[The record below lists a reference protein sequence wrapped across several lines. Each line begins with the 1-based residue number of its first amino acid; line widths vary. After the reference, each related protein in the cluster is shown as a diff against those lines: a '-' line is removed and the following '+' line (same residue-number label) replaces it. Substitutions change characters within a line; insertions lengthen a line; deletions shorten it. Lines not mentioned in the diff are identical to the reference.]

1 LFFIKC
7 YKFLSFIDTNA
18 RKGDGLVMNHNI
30 SSTIG
35 DILEEQGTSLSI
47 SEVVSK
53 LKEMFPEAELEEFYK
68 ELKFNDLEQAVK
80 AIIDDIKG

>member
-1 LFFIKC
+1 
-7 YKFLSFIDTNA
+7 
-18 RKGDGLVMNHNI
+18 MNHNI

-68 ELKFNDLEQAVK
+68 ELKFSDLEQAVK
-80 AIIDDIKG
+80 AIIEDIKG

>member
-1 LFFIKC
+1 
-7 YKFLSFIDTNA
+7 
-18 RKGDGLVMNHNI
+18 MNHNI